1 MDKIRVVYV
10 LVDTRQLTLYKEDG
24 TKITIPQGD
33 LRVKRIVEEYI
44 PLIDSQGWA
53 DIDLSAVQSTE
64 YADFEKKTNGVVR
77 FFKVAAKK
85 VSSFFS
91 APIAEPG
98 IHGQLPQKPTMQD
111 FVAEVVANAKP
122 ALSVEKASSQTDFKP
137 EADTTIVAVV
147 GDVAIPNVQQLDTQI
162 KHSLKLGSTKGM
174 EALLKRLASVMDR
187 RQHSVEDVLR
197 FLENADLPIADD
209 GSIIAYKILAR
220 REGHFVDCHTKL
232 VKQKVGSVVIVD
244 ESLVDRNRKNECS
257 NGLHVARRGYLGG
270 FNGDVCC
277 LIKVAPEDV
286 VTVPH
291 GDPNKVRVCAYHI
304 ISELSAQ
311 AFQVLKSN
319 RPMTTIPE
327 AKRLLADAIAGNHVG
342 KLEEVRITQA
352 GGRGLVIVPLVNTQ
366 PQIPTPAVQISKALA
381 TDDPEVADKAAKA
394 VTAQETVKQLKAAR
408 NQSKE
413 EPVASKPAAS
423 LSRKEQAKIITNELM
438 SIETS
443 ASARLVAAQ
452 NLRELKKKTKVS
464 WETLGV
470 QPDQTAMMF
479 EMLKL
484 EPAPVKTSAKTKSLS
499 SKLNNKSA
507 V

>member
-53 DIDLSAVQSTE
+53 DIDLSAVEVTE

-122 ALSVEKASSQTDFKP
+122 ALSVEKPTP
-137 EADTTIVAVV
+137 ETKDDTIVAVV
-147 GDVAIPNVQQLDTQI
+147 GDVAIPNVQQLNTQI

-209 GSIIAYKILAR
+209 GTIIAYKILKR
-220 REGHFVDCHTKL
+220 KDGHFVDCRTKL

-270 FNGDVCC
+270 FQGDVCC

-311 AFQVLKSN
+311 AFEILKSN

-352 GGRGLVIVPLVNTQ
+352 GGRGLVIVPLVNAQ
-366 PQIPTPAVQISKALA
+366 PQTPTPTVQISKALA
-381 TDDPEVADKAAKA
+381 TDDPELADKAAKT

-423 LSRKEQAKIITNELM
+423 LSRKEQAKLITDELM

-452 NLRELKKKTKVS
+452 NLRDLKKKTKVS

-484 EPAPVKTSAKTKSLS
+484 EPSPVKTSAKTKSLS

-507 V
+507 G